1 MTNSTHDCTNTK
13 KKSLSRK
20 LTGKATGKMKKV
32 LRLTDE
38 IRPGADALFFIRL
51 FARACQPMC

>member
-20 LTGKATGKMKKV
+20 LTGNATGKMKKV

-38 IRPGADALFFIRL
+38 IRPNADALFFIRL